1 MQQVAAQ
8 KTDIAALPF
17 SASSTAKAVGTS
29 IGTQQEAS
37 SENNQ
42 AFNRLY
48 QEAKSSKSDFV
59 LNDKETLNSQSRAAN
74 RSNDAHAA
82 SPASNNTMKSGK
94 DRDAGHT
101 DLPVEK
107 NETDMPSDSAADTK
121 EKSAEIGLKEIA
133 EDGESA
139 KTQQTTDEEGDV
151 NLAVDDAQGE
161 TAQKTATEAQFVIG
175 ADGKKDAEA
184 GVITTPGTPDGKP
197 GNEGLKALV
206 TNSFS
211 VPEGK
216 PKEGVKADN
225 VNAVGMSDGKPREG
239 DEADVINALEM
250 SGGKPKEVV
259 EADVINALSMLD
271 GKPREGVDADVIT
284 SLGMGDGEPKEDVK
298 SGIITTLDMADWKSS
313 KEHGEAGVITT
324 PGTPDGKPGNQN
336 EEPDWIAYV
345 ETVANRFG
353 KSEQSSGASNPKA
366 DNDISAVVD
375 EAVNVLSVKESGKL
389 WKLPDDVNASDAP
402 SIMAHL
408 LSQLNNASSEGEI
421 TLESISSEAQQTLSA
436 LTSLLLG
443 ADAKSEQGGGN
454 EDANNALIHAFA
466 NAKSDMNSDDDKG
479 LTALI
484 AQLMQQKESAGDGV
498 QDSSGKNSAD
508 ESLVLSLLSD
518 ELKSMQ
524 ELSLDEAS
532 SEAEASLAELTA
544 ATVSVKTEEVSA
556 KATNA
561 NNATSS
567 DIGLKTNSS
576 SDQGQSAND
585 ELVGA
590 MPKDLLTAISELS
603 PQSAQKATE
612 AFAERVVAGMPSGPQ
627 QQNVKANIIAG
638 INEFQQQVQQG
649 REPGTDLS
657 AIIADAAK
665 EAAVSNDVIASMTAR
680 VDSQATQFLNLMN
693 QTQASAQQAFA
704 SMLGQT
710 DTVMHENNQ
719 LRAEASKS
727 QQQFEG
733 FDKAVNIHK
742 PEGQQQLNE
751 KIRWMVN
758 ARNTM
763 AEIRLDP
770 PELGSMQVR
779 VNVSGDAA
787 SVSFIVQ
794 SQQAKE
800 ALAEAM
806 PKLRDMLSE
815 QGIEL
820 GDAQVRKDN
829 SSGNEN
835 GQQLAGNANEG
846 RGDGNRNGNDELD
859 EMENGR
865 VIEQSVTRAA
875 KGGIDFYA

>member
-37 SENNQ
+37 SENNN

-59 LNDKETLNSQSRAAN
+59 LNDKETLSSQSRAAN
-74 RSNDAHAA
+74 RSNDTHAA
-82 SPASNNTMKSGK
+82 SPSSNNTMKSGK

-107 NETDMPSDSAADTK
+107 NETDMPSDSAAATK
-121 EKSAEIGLKEIA
+121 EKNAEIGAKEIA
-133 EDGESA
+133 EDRESA
-139 KTQQTTDEEGDV
+139 NKQQTIDEDG
-151 NLAVDDAQGE
+151 NLAVDDAQGSIDQKSVTE
-161 TAQKTATEAQFVIG
+161 T
-175 ADGKKDAEA
+175 

-197 GNEGLKALV
+197 GNE
-206 TNSFS
+206 
-211 VPEGK
+211 
-216 PKEGVKADN
+216 
-225 VNAVGMSDGKPREG
+225 
-239 DEADVINALEM
+239 
-250 SGGKPKEVV
+250 
-259 EADVINALSMLD
+259 
-271 GKPREGVDADVIT
+271 
-284 SLGMGDGEPKEDVK
+284 
-298 SGIITTLDMADWKSS
+298 
-313 KEHGEAGVITT
+313 
-324 PGTPDGKPGNQN
+324 N
-336 EEPDWIAYV
+336 EEPDWVAYV

-353 KSEQSSGASNPKA
+353 KSEQSSDASNPKA
-366 DNDISAVVD
+366 NNDFSAVVD

-421 TLESISSEAQQTLSA
+421 TLESISSEAQQMLSA

-443 ADAKSEQGGGN
+443 ADGKSEQGGGN
-454 EDANNALIHAFA
+454 GEANNAFIHAFA

-498 QDSSGKNSAD
+498 QDSSGEVEGASKHDGVLTGGKNSAD

-524 ELSLDEAS
+524 ELALDEAS

-567 DIGLKTNSS
+567 DVGLKTNSI

-612 AFAERVVAGMPSGPQ
+612 AFAERVVAGMPSGSQ
-627 QQNVKANIIAG
+627 QQSVKANIIAG

-649 REPGTDLS
+649 REPGIDLS

-835 GQQLAGNANEG
+835 GQQLARNGSEG